1 MSMNNKKQLKFVK
14 GEMYEFEIYPL
25 VDKFDPIL
33 TTRPD
38 PFIFEGEQ
46 RTPIIAKYLA
56 VSLLET
62 MKEKYG
68 IGLAANQCGIP
79 YRVFVMGGEGVGY
92 AFFNPEIVAVSGISN
107 FDEGCLS
114 FPGLF
119 LNIKRPEN
127 VRIKYQDFNGVWQE
141 KDFSGLS
148 ARVVLHEFDH
158 MEGILFTSKISPI
171 LLDRAKTKVAKNI
184 KILARQ
190 REREEKDILIR
201 KAMENLALEGNK
213 KLTADQV
220 LTSNV

>member
-1 MSMNNKKQLKFVK
+1 MVMSNKQLKFIK
-14 GEMYEFEIYPL
+14 GTMYEFEIYPL
-25 VDKFDPIL
+25 VDKFDPSL
-33 TTRPD
+33 TQKTD
-38 PFIFEGEQ
+38 PFVFEGID

-62 MKEKYG
+62 MRSKYG
-68 IGLAANQCGIP
+68 VGLAANQCGIP

-92 AFFNPEIVAVSGISN
+92 AFFNPEIIATSGISS

-141 KDFSGLS
+141 RDFSGLS
-148 ARVVLHEFDH
+148 ARIILHEYDH
-158 MEGILFTSKISPI
+158 MDGIVFTSKVSPI
-171 LLDRAKTKVAKNI
+171 LLDRAKTKVAKNL

-190 REREEKDILIR
+190 HEKEEKDAIVR
-201 KAMENLALEGNK
+201 KAMENLALEGHK
-213 KLTADQV
+213 KITANQV
-220 LTSNV
+220 LTVNV

>member
-1 MSMNNKKQLKFVK
+1 MSNQNKKQLKFVK
-14 GEMYEFEIYPL
+14 GEMYEYEIYPL
-25 VDKFDPIL
+25 VDKFDTTL
-33 TTRPD
+33 TQKTD
-38 PFIFEGEQ
+38 PFVFEGET

-62 MKEKYG
+62 MKANYG

-79 YRVFVMGGEGVGY
+79 LSVFVMGGEGVGY
-92 AFFNPEIVAVSGISN
+92 AFFNPEIVATSGISS

-148 ARVVLHEFDH
+148 ARVVLHEYDH
-158 MEGILFTSKISPI
+158 MEGIVFTSKISPI
-171 LLDRAKTKVAKNI
+171 LLDRAKTKVAKNL

-190 REREEKDILIR
+190 REKEEKEALIH
-201 KAMENLALEGNK
+201 KAMSNLALEGNK
-213 KLTADQV
+213 KLTSDQV
-220 LTSNV
+220 LTANT